1 MGIENIIYKQ
11 YSTTKKKEMASFAV
25 KWIEV
30 EDNRLVK

>member
-1 MGIENIIYKQ
+1 MDIENIIYKQ
-11 YSTTKKKEMASFAV
+11 YSATKKNEMASFAA